1 MTQLK
6 PVAEVDSDLED
17 LIPLF
22 LKSREEDLQG
32 LAEGLQENDFNRLR
46 AIGHDMKGT
55 GRSFGFHPVSE
66 MGDLIET
73 AALAGDLATIQAQ
86 FALFKTYMAEVE
98 IKYVQS

>member
-1 MTQLK
+1 
-6 PVAEVDSDLED
+6 
-17 LIPLF
+17 
-22 LKSREEDLQG
+22 
-32 LAEGLQENDFNRLR
+32 
-46 AIGHDMKGT
+46 MKGT
-55 GRSFGFHPVSE
+55 GSSFGFHPVSE